1 MAPSEDEHV
10 GNLGDVPPSPRRSRK
25 ATLRAAD
32 ARPEVANMGAANAT
46 NDRRRCQSNTD
57 GCSDEDDDA
66 LRDSFAAMDLQS
78 AGCNAFKFSVLR
90 QGLEIEGE
98 IDDEITPDDSV
109 SMAWMAPMS
118 ELQQR
123 LSAQQAAA
131 MEPRLVSVMEDNEAA
146 EACSEEVKGMEED
159 EDACHVR
166 EAVSMAEGKEA
177 EREEARALRDRRLQE
192 QECTQP
198 SSSTFVPPRLQ
209 PPERGVMSCRQ
220 AAQAL
225 DGQVGEMRAPGAT
238 AAHAFVEEHLGPLLD
253 GCEDVMGQ
261 RRPSPSVTYARQTL
275 AAAAPQISSGDF
287 DDLLV
292 APVPPPIATASSMR
306 RNAAPVEDGF
316 TNVALSKM
324 PPRRAPR
331 R

>member
-1 MAPSEDEHV
+1 
-10 GNLGDVPPSPRRSRK
+10 
-25 ATLRAAD
+25 
-32 ARPEVANMGAANAT
+32 MGAANAT

-146 EACSEEVKGMEED
+146 
-159 EDACHVR
+159 
-166 EAVSMAEGKEA
+166 
-177 EREEARALRDRRLQE
+177 
-192 QECTQP
+192 
-198 SSSTFVPPRLQ
+198 
-209 PPERGVMSCRQ
+209 
-220 AAQAL
+220 
-225 DGQVGEMRAPGAT
+225 
-238 AAHAFVEEHLGPLLD
+238 
-253 GCEDVMGQ
+253 
-261 RRPSPSVTYARQTL
+261 
-275 AAAAPQISSGDF
+275 
-287 DDLLV
+287 
-292 APVPPPIATASSMR
+292 
-306 RNAAPVEDGF
+306 
-316 TNVALSKM
+316 
-324 PPRRAPR
+324 
-331 R
+331 